1 MLYCGGSDADKTSTL
16 FSLLEDNTTGLL
28 NYGSSKYLRVLEIMT
43 YIPSIIIG
51 DTVSL
56 QKKFSSDQE
65 EEQFEELMQLYTTNS
80 AIIKEFSYYLSN
92 SFLFTSDEDR
102 MALRKID
109 FQIKIENS
117 NYVLVKPNEIRKLF
131 TEFVINNK
139 SRALLPSKL
148 PSR

>member
-1 MLYCGGSDADKTSTL
+1 
-16 FSLLEDNTTGLL
+16 
-28 NYGSSKYLRVLEIMT
+28 
-43 YIPSIIIG
+43 
-51 DTVSL
+51 
-56 QKKFSSDQE
+56 
-65 EEQFEELMQLYTTNS
+65 LYTTNS

-109 FQIKIENS
+109 FQIKIENT

-139 SRALLPSKL
+139 SRALLPSKM